1 MPRKIWPGC
10 ENNTCAL
17 WENQDSLPV
26 DKIFKTAHKI
36 ATVDVVNSRVMGS
49 PLEPRVALSEYEPST
64 GRVIHYAPTQGVHRH
79 YHILHHYLPTMTKD
93 DVRIVSK
100 DVGGGFGLRGKFY
113 PESALLIWACK
124 RLKRNLKWLADR
136 YETMVSDTHGR
147 DHVTHGE
154 LALDEQGKILAAR
167 IHATCSVGAYPFQ
180 NGPNVPIFNG
190 GRVTGQAYDI
200 PIIHHEIRCVFTNNT
215 PTDTYRGAG
224 RPESA
229 YIMERLMEAAANVM
243 ELDSVEIRRRN
254 FISRDQ
260 IPYTNTRGCVF

>member
-1 MPRKIWPGC
+1 MLVFYDHPYGHAEVVSIDTSAAAASSGVITIYTGAEAQRDDFPVLSCLAKITCKDGEDFFSPKRPALITDRVRFVGDLIAMIIAETPEQALEAVELIDVSYNELPAVTDTDKAADPNAPQIWPGC
-10 ENNTCAL
+10 ENNTCAF
-17 WENQDSLPV
+17 WENHDSLPV

-124 RLKRNLKWLADR
+124 RLKRNLK
-136 YETMVSDTHGR
+136 
-147 DHVTHGE
+147 
-154 LALDEQGKILAAR
+154 
-167 IHATCSVGAYPFQ
+167 
-180 NGPNVPIFNG
+180 
-190 GRVTGQAYDI
+190 
-200 PIIHHEIRCVFTNNT
+200 
-215 PTDTYRGAG
+215 
-224 RPESA
+224 
-229 YIMERLMEAAANVM
+229 
-243 ELDSVEIRRRN
+243 
-254 FISRDQ
+254 
-260 IPYTNTRGCVF
+260 